1 MKLTAKHTIYSCY
14 LGYITQAIVNNL
26 PPLLFLTFHN
36 QFGISLE
43 KISLLITVNFCI
55 QILID
60 FLAPGI
66 IKKVGYRAVG
76 ITSFIVTTL
85 GLTGFAWLPFLLPN
99 AYAGIL
105 ICMAFNAVGGGIL
118 EVIVS
123 PIVESCPSENKE
135 SAMSLLHS
143 FYCWGHMGVVIL
155 STLFFVAVG
164 IDSWRY
170 LPALW
175 ALVPLF
181 TCLMFIK
188 IPIYSIEGDD
198 EETKIPGGIFKSGI
212 FWVLFLLMI
221 CAGASE
227 QAVSQWS
234 SLFAEDG
241 LGVSKTVGDLLGP
254 CAFAFF
260 MGLSRLLY
268 GIKGDKLNI
277 RHGLLGTSA
286 LCIVGYLITSLSP
299 IPLLSLAGCALCGF
313 SVGLMWPGVFSLGAA
328 LCRGGGTMMYA
339 MFALAGDVGCSAGPS
354 VVGFV
359 TDAAGSM
366 KTGILAALIFPV
378 ILFLIMLGLQKNSA
392 KEKHAADKKT
402 ADTAAARDLR
412 SQE

>member
-1 MKLTAKHTIYSCY
+1 MKLTAKHTIYGCY

-66 IKKVGYRAVG
+66 IKKVGYRSVG
-76 ITSFIVTTL
+76 ITSFLVTTL
-85 GLTGFAWLPFLLPN
+85 GLTGFTWLPFVLPN
-99 AYAGIL
+99 AYVGIL
-105 ICMAFNAVGGGIL
+105 ICMAFNAIGGGIL

-123 PIVESCPSENKE
+123 PIVEACPSENKE

-143 FYCWGHMGVVIL
+143 FYCW
-155 STLFFVAVG
+155 
-164 IDSWRY
+164 RY

-181 TCLMFIK
+181 TCLMFFK

-299 IPLLSLAGCALCGF
+299 LPLLSLAGCALCGF
-313 SVGLMWPGVFSLGAA
+313 SVGLMWPGIFSLGAV

-359 TDAAGSM
+359 TDAVGSM
-366 KTGILAALIFPV
+366 KTGILAALIFPAV
-378 ILFLIMLGLQKNSA
+378 LFLVMLGLQKNSA
-392 KEKHAADKKT
+392 KEKAADT
-402 ADTAAARDLR
+402 SAPNLR